1 MNTPAWLT
9 EAWRH
14 VGVREISGNQHA
26 AQVLRWWKDIRRG
39 GIRDDETPWCAA
51 FVGACLESVG
61 VLSTRHESARSY
73 LDWGVGLSRPLH
85 GSVVVMGRAGG
96 GGHVGF
102 CVGVDRHDNPLV
114 LGGNQEDEV
123 NVRLF
128 ARGRVLGYRWP
139 SGVGMHDIADASL
152 VGHAQRASSRES

>member
-1 MNTPAWLT
+1 MSTPAWLA

-14 VGVREISGNQHA
+14 VGVREIGGSGHEPQI
-26 AQVLRWWKDIRRG
+26 LRWWKDIRRG

-51 FVGACLESVG
+51 FVGACLELAG
-61 VLSTRHESARSY
+61 ITSTRHESARSY
-73 LDWGVGLSRPLH
+73 LAWGVTLTRPLQ
-85 GSVVVMGRAGG
+85 GCVVVLGRAGG

-102 CVGVDRHDNPLV
+102 VVGIDAQGNPLV

-139 SGVGMHDIADASL
+139 DAVGIRGMADASP
-152 VGHAQRASSRES
+152 VGHGTQLGRRES